1 LPGSFPIDYSDGVV
15 KAIKKMQF
23 LAIGAERNQQKKSV
37 VREEQ
42 QHSKFATF
50 SSSQSERKKK
60 WQLSL
65 KIAHERGRKNSTL
78 LLLVSHASLGWSVV
92 LSRSE

>member
-50 SSSQSERKKK
+50 SSSQSERKKNGSC
-60 WQLSL
+60 L
-65 KIAHERGRKNSTL
+65 
-78 LLLVSHASLGWSVV
+78 
-92 LSRSE
+92 